1 MPRRH
6 VIALVLTAAVCLGSL
21 RLLRVRNRLD
31 LYG

>member
-1 MPRRH
+1 M
-6 VIALVLTAAVCLGSL
+6 VLAAAVSLGSL